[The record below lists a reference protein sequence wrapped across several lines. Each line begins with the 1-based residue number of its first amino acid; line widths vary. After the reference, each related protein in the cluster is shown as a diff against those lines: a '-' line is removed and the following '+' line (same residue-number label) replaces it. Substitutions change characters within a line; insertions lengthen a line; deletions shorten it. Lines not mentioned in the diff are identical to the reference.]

1 MLLLEGFVLSFIR
14 LELIIYGTI
23 IFNESVVQVYFLN
36 ATRKRTY
43 GQEVSQVS
51 ARRFNEREG
60 SLEGTRFRKAACDI
74 IFLFTWTLG
83 NENTLIDNTLNDHL
97 FEELFIFFIIKYNWR
112 EGESRLRLEYEL
124 ISILNSSV
132 IDFIKVFQPI
142 EVIYEL
148 FIAWDKRFKL

>member
-1 MLLLEGFVLSFIR
+1 M
-14 LELIIYGTI
+14 
-23 IFNESVVQVYFLN
+23 
-36 ATRKRTY
+36 
-43 GQEVSQVS
+43 
-51 ARRFNEREG
+51 
-60 SLEGTRFRKAACDI
+60 
-74 IFLFTWTLG
+74 
-83 NENTLIDNTLNDHL
+83 IDNTLNDHL

-124 ISILNSSV
+124 ISVLNSSV